1 MYCTY
6 ISTIAHA
13 QRDQSNDLPFH
24 FFFFREPINIA
35 NFVLGSVR
43 REYHRTPNRRRAA
56 VFVFPPSTQLLL
68 GWLSA
73 VLLQCTVGPVYND
86 CEAIRK
92 RTWKGKEAVH
102 ARSPL
107 AARDRVR
114 TARMG
119 IREVSATPSYE
130 RWPLCR
136 TFVGTHRCVIRTT
149 TDVYVIPNTLS

>member
-1 MYCTY
+1 MYRTCIHAY
-6 ISTIAHA
+6 ISTTAHA
-13 QRDQSNDLPFH
+13 QRDRSNDLPFPFLFLPRTDQH
-24 FFFFREPINIA
+24 RE
-35 NFVLGSVR
+35 FWLGSARFDSSIIEHRIENAR
-43 REYHRTPNRRRAA
+43 RCSS
-56 VFVFPPSTQLLL
+56 PSPRQLLL

-130 RWPLCR
+130 RWPLRR
-136 TFVGTHRCVIRTT
+136 TFVGTHRYVIRTA
-149 TDVYVIPNTLS
+149 TDVRDT